1 MIARIWHGMVPVK
14 KRDEYLDLIRRIALP
29 EYLAT
34 QGNRGAW
41 CLCRTEGDVTHF
53 EMLTF
58 WDDVDSIQRFAG
70 DDYSM
75 AKYYDFDS
83 DYLIEMESGVR
94 HYELH
99 SLTSPAPLRRE

>member
-1 MIARIWHGMVPVK
+1 MIGRVWHGVVPVSK
-14 KRDEYLDLIRRIALP
+14 SGEYLELMRRIALP

-58 WDDVDSIQRFAG
+58 WDDANSIKRFAG
-70 DDYSM
+70 DDYSK
-75 AKYYDFDS
+75 AKYYDFDPN
-83 DYLIEMESGVR
+83 YLIEMEPGVR
-94 HYELH
+94 HYEVYSH
-99 SLTSPAPLRRE
+99 TSPAPPRSK